1 MNSILA
7 DGLSLT
13 SMNDLL

>member
-1 MNSILA
+1 MHGRKGG

-13 SMNDLL
+13 SDWK